1 MAVLVLGFKKTE
13 SEDKTKYDTFYSH
26 SKAETTIS
34 ESNIDD
40 VFKSTYTTIILNIQ
54 KSILKGSCWIID
66 SVIDHDISI
75 SKYNPFVGSSYLK
88 LPKEIDHPR
97 KGLMKMMMVTNGV
110 KSDT

>member
-26 SKAETTIS
+26 SKVETTIS

-54 KSILKGSCWIID
+54 KSI
-66 SVIDHDISI
+66 
-75 SKYNPFVGSSYLK
+75 
-88 LPKEIDHPR
+88 
-97 KGLMKMMMVTNGV
+97 
-110 KSDT
+110 